1 MAKYIIF
8 SLFFLV
14 GCSEPASII
23 TKSTIVR
30 ATCYMDKFEGF
41 PAKVTG
47 QVSFELKNFL
57 TLVIE
62 NKAKTEKVEITFPK
76 DKCKVI

>member
-1 MAKYIIF
+1 
-8 SLFFLV
+8 
-14 GCSEPASII
+14 
-23 TKSTIVR
+23 
-30 ATCYMDKFEGF
+30 MDKFEGF